1 MLIVIKGRG
10 KISGGN
16 MKKTLSVLFIFV
28 VLVWSAYCK
37 SQKSNANVEVID
49 GVEFIHN
56 TETPMYPNTTVT
68 FVEDLS
74 ISGEDNDGNIIL
86 FNPRLSLVDD
96 DENIYIT
103 DYQDQDIKI
112 FDPSGKL
119 TKTIGAK
126 GNGPGEFQ
134 RIWNL
139 AATKDGKLV
148 SLDSSARRTSFFDS
162 SGNFLN
168 SFKWKVDY
176 FNFILIKSSSYI
188 VGERAYPGIRENAY
202 YYVKEFDFDGNEVR
216 SYGEFTMF
224 ESLIIQDGGRTT
236 YTGFPVSPSSIF
248 TGDHARELFYH
259 CLNNKY
265 IIEVY
270 DTSGKLFRKIDRPY
284 EPVPFTKKDAD
295 IYRRGHDYV
304 GISEVVKK
312 TIQNLKMPEVKNIVV
327 TMKVDDKSNL
337 WVRTNEIRE
346 EGDKTLTAFDIF
358 NSDGHYYAKVWTAV
372 LPQIF
377 KKGKMYRM
385 DRDEDTG
392 YQTLKRYKVGWE

>member
-1 MLIVIKGRG
+1 MKEGESQEG
-10 KISGGN
+10 D
-16 MKKTLSVLFIFV
+16 MKKTSDVISIFA
-28 VLVWSAYCK
+28 VLVWSAFCK
-37 SQKSNANVEVID
+37 SQKSNASVEVID

-56 TETPMYPNTTVT
+56 TEIPMFPDKKVS
-68 FVEDLS
+68 FVEDLF
-74 ISGEDNDGNIIL
+74 ISGEDSDGEIVL

-96 DENIYIT
+96 NENIYISET
-103 DYQDQDIKI
+103 QDQVIKI
-112 FDPSGKL
+112 FDSDGEYI
-119 TKTIGAK
+119 KTLGAK

-134 RIWNL
+134 RIWNIG
-139 AATKDGKLV
+139 ATKDGELV
-148 SLDSSARRTSFFDS
+148 ALDSSARRTSFFDS
-162 SGNFLN
+162 SGQFLN
-168 SFKWKVDY
+168 SFNWKVDY
-176 FNFILIKSSSYI
+176 FNYILVKSSSYI

-236 YTGFPVSPSSIF
+236 YTGYPVSPSSIF

-295 IYRRGHDYV
+295 IYRKRHDYV

-312 TIQNLKMPEVKNIVV
+312 TIKNLKMPEVKNIVI

-337 WVRTNEIRE
+337 WVRTNEIKE

-358 NSDGHYYAKVWTAV
+358 NSDGHYYAKVWAAV

-385 DRDEDTG
+385 DRDEETG
-392 YQTLKRYKVGWE
+392 YQVLRRYKVIWE